1 MRINK
6 YLAECGIC
14 SRRKA
19 DELIQNGSVF
29 VNKKPLTQLGYDVDL
44 DHDVVYVFNKKVTL
58 PTHYDYVLFYKP
70 KGCICTATEEKQL
83 TEYNSDITRKTIF
96 DYIKTDRRLFSIG
109 RLDYDSEGLLL
120 LTNDGNL
127 GHALSHPSFEI
138 PKTYIVK
145 IEGEISESDL
155 AIVRKGVKFKDVQY
169 APCKIKVLDYDE
181 KFSRLEVKI
190 TEGKNREI
198 RNMFEAVEKNVVFLK
213 RIAIGDLKLGGL
225 SRGGY
230 RNLNPNEV
238 EYLRKLCQIF

>member
-181 KFSRLEVKI
+181 KFTRLEVKI

-198 RNMFEAVEKNVVFLK
+198 RNMFEAVKKNVVFLK

>member
-120 LTNDGNL
+120 FTNDGNL

>member
-169 APCKIKVLDYDE
+169 APCKIKVLNYDE

>member
-155 AIVRKGVKFKDVQY
+155 GIVRKGVKFKDVQY
-169 APCKIKVLDYDE
+169 ASCKIKVLDYDE

>member
-6 YLAECGIC
+6 YLAECGVC

-19 DELIQNGSVF
+19 DELIQNGNVF
-29 VNKKPLTQLGYDVDL
+29 VNKKILTQLGYDVDV
-44 DHDVVYVFNKKVTL
+44 DNDVVYVFNKKVSL
-58 PTHYDYVLFYKP
+58 PTHYDYILFYKP
-70 KGCICTATEEKQL
+70 KGCICTTSEEKQISKDG
-83 TEYNSDITRKTIF
+83 SDTTRKTIF
-96 DYIKTDRRLFSIG
+96 DYIKTNRRLFSIG

-120 LTNDGNL
+120 LTNDGDL
-127 GHALSHPSFEI
+127 SHALSHPSFEI

-155 AIVRKGVKFKDVQY
+155 AIVRKGVKFKDIQY
-169 APCKIKVLDYDE
+169 APCKIKVLDYED
-181 KFSRLEVKI
+181 KFTRLEVKI

-225 SRGGY
+225 ARGGY
-230 RNLNPNEV
+230 RNLNSKEV

>member
-225 SRGGY
+225 SRGEY